1 MTPTRPGNL
10 ELIDAG
16 NNTDQNGHYRGLCRW
31 QLFISRHL
39 FYTYLKF
46 QVSGPQLRWTW
57 GGSAVL
63 DSVNN
68 VGGKERP
75 MRACHHGQWYEC
87 KTCRGQ
93 VNNSVDPRVGP
104 PGDVRPQPTTVPAPT
119 HSAGGRSSHW
129 LETCLQPSL
138 IGSETPLQPA
148 LSPFSIS
155 EINYS

>member
-1 MTPTRPGNL
+1 MTIIHKQT
-10 ELIDAG
+10 
-16 NNTDQNGHYRGLCRW
+16 
-31 QLFISRHL
+31 FIL
-39 FYTYLKF
+39 NTYLKF
-46 QVSGPQLRWTW
+46 QVSGPQLRWAW

-138 IGSETPLQPA
+138 IGPETPMQPA

-155 EINYS
+155 EINYSWLDEETKKISNTFSAFIFHC